1 MDYIDPKGPML
12 LATIVL
18 AVLFVVF
25 LIILIVMIVKNR
37 KNGDME
43 TVFVKG
49 SSTPGTV
56 YLNTDKPRTN
66 YLLIIIGLIT
76 LLLFIGVLASVILL
90 ATTMQEINTQAVIG
104 GLI

>member
-18 AVLFVVF
+18 AVLFGVF
-25 LIILIVMIVKNR
+25 LIIFIVMMVKNR
-37 KNGDME
+37 KNGGME
-43 TVFVKG
+43 TVFVKEG
-49 SSTPGTV
+49 STPGTV
-56 YLNTDKPRTN
+56 YLNTDKPKTN
-66 YLLIIIGLIT
+66 YSLIIIGLIT
-76 LLLFIGVLASVILL
+76 LLLFIGVLVSVILL